1 MGYLELI
8 DQYKDDMVKTLQ
20 ELVAFKSVV
29 SAPVMRMS
37 GEDKDEKEILPF
49 GKGVQDAFEYMLA
62 KAKSDGFETENVE
75 NYGGHIE
82 FGGYTL
88 DDEGLIVETSDEVM
102 GIVGHL
108 DVVPEGSGWEH
119 DPYSGTVEGDKI
131 FGRGTIDDKGPV
143 VAAYYAMK
151 AIKDAGI
158 MPAKKV
164 RLVLGLDEE
173 TEWKGMKK
181 YLSKVKA
188 PDFGFTPDAEFPA
201 IQAEKGIM
209 VFQLARKLSKTV
221 NKGLELRSLAGGN
234 AANMVADFARAVV
247 RSDKPEIYEDI
258 KTAAAAFRD
267 ETGYKLTVKGAGK
280 SLEISAAGLS
290 AHGARPHTGLN
301 AISIIMAFLKK
312 LTFVNDDVNDFIDF
326 YNNHIGF
333 ELDGKS
339 LGIGFSDNESGDLI
353 LNVGKIALEKE
364 AIVLTINVR
373 YPVTFTDTQVY
384 DAMLPVVNKFNMGI
398 VKEKTQEPI
407 FIPED
412 SHMLKTLM
420 DVYREHT
427 GDTERKPLVIGG
439 GTYARAVKN
448 VIAFGPSFP
457 GEREVAHQKN
467 EFAEISKLIIAAKI
481 YADAIYRLTL
491 PE

>member
-8 DQYKDDMVKTLQ
+8 DRYKDDMIKTLQ

-37 GEDKDEKEILPF
+37 GENKDEKELLPF

-62 KAKSDGFETENVE
+62 KAAADGFETENVD

-88 DDEGLIVETSDEVM
+88 DEEGLIITTSDEVM

-108 DVVPEGSGWEH
+108 DVVPEGSDWKY
-119 DPYSGTVEGDKI
+119 DPFSGTVEGDKI

-181 YLSKVKA
+181 YLARVKA

-221 NKGLELRSLAGGN
+221 NKGLELRSLSGGN
-234 AANMVADFARAVV
+234 APNMVADFARAVV
-247 RSDKPEIYEDI
+247 RSEQTENYEEIRR
-258 KTAAAAFRD
+258 AAAEFRE
-267 ETGYKLTVKGAGK
+267 ETGYKVLVKGTGK
-280 SLEISAAGLS
+280 SLEITTTGVS

-301 AISIIMAFLKK
+301 AISIMMAFLQK
-312 LTFVNDDVNDFIDF
+312 LTFVNDDVNDFVEF
-326 YNNHIGF
+326 YNKHIGF
-333 ELDGKS
+333 ELDGES
-339 LGIGFSDNESGDLI
+339 LGVHFCDNESGDLI
-353 LNVGKIALEKE
+353 LNVGKVALEKE
-364 AIVLTINVR
+364 AITLTINVR
-373 YPVTFTDTQVY
+373 YPVTCTDEQVY
-384 DAMLPVVNKFNMGI
+384 EAMLPVVNKYNMGI

-407 FIPED
+407 FIPSD
-412 SHMLKTLM
+412 SPMLKTLM

-427 GDTERKPLVIGG
+427 GDTEREPLVIGG

-467 EFAEISKLIIAAKI
+467 EYAEIPKLITAAKI